1 MAMTTDWN
9 PVLRAEFA
17 EPYWQEL
24 QTFLA
29 EERSRHTIYPP
40 DDQVFAALHLTPLA
54 DVSVVILGQDPYHGP
69 GQAEGLAFSV
79 RPPVAPPPSL
89 RNIFKELTADLGIEA
104 VEVLLPVDLDE
115 ACAPQSADLA
125 DAVFVVETAEKQ
137 ARVARPK
144 LGVMIEGSD
153 DGVRVMEVVAD
164 SVAARSGLEEG
175 DLIQRAAGFEV
186 QTAQQLVDV
195 IQRQAAGTWL
205 PLEVRRD
212 EESIELIARFPQ
224 SFDN

>member
-104 VEVLLPVDLDE
+104 PNHGSLTEWAQQGVLLLNTTLTVRDGQAGSHQGRGWEQFTDQVIRAVNDKEDPVVFVLWGAAARKKEALIDTERHRIVASPHPSPLSAHRGFFGTRPFSAVNQARRDLHLKPVDWRLKD
-115 ACAPQSADLA
+115 
-125 DAVFVVETAEKQ
+125 
-137 ARVARPK
+137 R
-144 LGVMIEGSD
+144 
-153 DGVRVMEVVAD
+153 
-164 SVAARSGLEEG
+164 
-175 DLIQRAAGFEV
+175 
-186 QTAQQLVDV
+186 
-195 IQRQAAGTWL
+195 
-205 PLEVRRD
+205 
-212 EESIELIARFPQ
+212 
-224 SFDN
+224 